1 MATVSSAWRPDW
13 QPQHPPNPIWFPSLF
28 DIFHGG
34 SDFTKS
40 FLIPVRLW
48 RGRGWGGSGIFHR
61 ITGSISKFCA
71 LSAKPYLRAAM
82 SHCRP
87 CVAAWHQVMVKG
99 KTLLLSW
106 LLSVVHEHQGELL
119 SCFEELQLLPAAI
132 PLPRTG
138 LLANACRGSFLARTS
153 LVSILSCVTSSISP
167 LSLTSLS
174 SHLYLLRQ

>member
-13 QPQHPPNPIWFPSLF
+13 QPQHPPNPICFPSLL

-40 FLIPVRLW
+40 SLISVRSW
-48 RGRGWGGSGIFHR
+48 PGEEGSGIFHR
-61 ITGSISKFCA
+61 ITGTISKFCA
-71 LSAKPYLRAAM
+71 LSAKPYLRPAM
-82 SHCRP
+82 SHSRP

-99 KTLLLSW
+99 KILLLSW

-119 SCFEELQLLPAAI
+119 NCFEKLQLLPAAI

-138 LLANACRGSFLARTS
+138 RRPMPAEAP
-153 LVSILSCVTSSISP
+153 SSP
-167 LSLTSLS
+167 
-174 SHLYLLRQ
+174 